1 MTAKIIDGKLIAAKI
16 RENLSERIK
25 SLRKN
30 NVVPGLTVVQV
41 GDNPAS
47 TVYVSRKEKTA
58 KELGLNS
65 ESIHLP
71 DSVSQRELLNIVNRL
86 NNKPSV
92 HGILVQMPL
101 PGQIDPNLVIRCI
114 SPEKDVDGFH
124 PENVGLLVLGKPRFI
139 PCTPAGI
146 MEMLL
151 KEEIDPAGKNVVVL
165 GRSNIVGKPMAN
177 LLLQK
182 ANGANATVT
191 ICHTGTEDLM
201 QHTKNA
207 DILIVALGKP
217 HAINGRF
224 LKQGA
229 VVIDVGVNRIEDTS
243 RKSGYRLVGD
253 VEFESAKEIASAI
266 SPVPGGVGPMTIIM
280 LMVNTVKAA
289 ELNRGQDE

>member
-1 MTAKIIDGKLIAAKI
+1 MSAKVINGKLIAAKI
-16 RENLSERIK
+16 RKNLVERIE

-30 NVVPGLTVVQV
+30 NVIPGLTVVQV
-41 GDNPAS
+41 GDNLAS

-65 ESIHLP
+65 ETIHLP
-71 DSVSQRELLNIVNRL
+71 NSVSQQELLNIVDGL
-86 NNKPSV
+86 NNNPSI

-101 PGQIDPNLVIRCI
+101 PGQIDPNLVIRRI

-124 PENVGLLVLGKPRFI
+124 PENVGLLVLGTPRFI

-146 MEMLL
+146 MEMLSME
-151 KEEIDPAGKNVVVL
+151 KIDPAGKNVVVL

-182 ANGANATVT
+182 ADGANATVT
-191 ICHTGTEDLM
+191 ICHTKTKDLK

-207 DILIVALGKP
+207 DILIVALGRA
-217 HAINGRF
+217 HAIDGGF

-229 VVIDVGVNRIEDTS
+229 VVIDVGVNRIEDSS

-253 VEFESAKEIASAI
+253 VEFESAKEFAAAI

-280 LMVNTVKAA
+280 LMVNTVMAA
-289 ELNRGQDE
+289 ELI

>member
-1 MTAKIIDGKLIAAKI
+1 MSAKVINGKLIAAKI
-16 RENLSERIK
+16 RKNLVERIE

-30 NVVPGLTVVQV
+30 NVIPGLTVVQV
-41 GDNPAS
+41 GDNLAS

-65 ESIHLP
+65 ETIHLP
-71 DSVSQRELLNIVNRL
+71 NSVSQQELLNIVDGL
-86 NNKPSV
+86 NNNPSI

-101 PGQIDPNLVIRCI
+101 PGQIDPNLVIRRI

-124 PENVGLLVLGKPRFI
+124 PENVGLLVLGTPRFI

-146 MEMLL
+146 MEMLSME
-151 KEEIDPAGKNVVVL
+151 KIDPAGKNVVVL

-182 ANGANATVT
+182 ADGTNATVT
-191 ICHTGTEDLM
+191 ICHTKTKNLK

-207 DILIVALGKP
+207 DILIVALGRA
-217 HAINGRF
+217 HAIDGGF

-229 VVIDVGVNRIEDTS
+229 VVIDVGVNRIEDSS

-253 VEFESAKEIASAI
+253 VEFESAKEFAAAI

-280 LMVNTVKAA
+280 LMVNTVMAA
-289 ELNRGQDE
+289 ELI

>member
-1 MTAKIIDGKLIAAKI
+1 MSAKVINGKLIAAKI
-16 RENLSERIK
+16 RENLVERIE

-30 NVVPGLTVVQV
+30 NVIPGLTVVQV
-41 GDNPAS
+41 GDNLAS

-65 ESIHLP
+65 ETIHLP
-71 DSVSQRELLNIVNRL
+71 NSVSQQELLNIVDGL
-86 NNKPSV
+86 NNNPSI

-101 PGQIDPNLVIRCI
+101 PGQIDPNLVIRRI

-124 PENVGLLVLGKPRFI
+124 PENVGLLVLGTPRFI

-151 KEEIDPAGKNVVVL
+151 MEKIDPAGKNVVVL

-182 ANGANATVT
+182 AAGANATVT
-191 ICHTGTEDLM
+191 ICHTGTEDLK

-207 DILIVALGKP
+207 DILIVALGKA
-217 HAINGRF
+217 HAINGGF

-229 VVIDVGVNRIEDTS
+229 VVIDVGINRIVDSS

-253 VEFESAKEIASAI
+253 VEFESAKEFAAAI

-280 LMVNTVKAA
+280 LMVNTVMAA
-289 ELNRGQDE
+289 ELI

>member
-1 MTAKIIDGKLIAAKI
+1 MSAKVINGKLIAAKI
-16 RENLSERIK
+16 RKNLVERIE

-30 NVVPGLTVVQV
+30 NVIPGLTVVQV
-41 GDNPAS
+41 GDNLAS

-65 ESIHLP
+65 ETIHLP
-71 DSVSQRELLNIVNRL
+71 NSVSQQELLNIVDGL
-86 NNKPSV
+86 NNNPSI

-101 PGQIDPNLVIRCI
+101 PGQIDPNLVIRRI

-124 PENVGLLVLGKPRFI
+124 PENVGLLVLGTPRFI

-146 MEMLL
+146 MEMLSME
-151 KEEIDPAGKNVVVL
+151 KIDPAGKNVVVL

-182 ANGANATVT
+182 ADGANATVT
-191 ICHTGTEDLM
+191 ICHTKTKNLK

-207 DILIVALGKP
+207 DILIVALGRA
-217 HAINGRF
+217 HAIDGGF

-229 VVIDVGVNRIEDTS
+229 VVIDVGVNRIEDSS
-243 RKSGYRLVGD
+243 RQSGYRLVGD
-253 VEFESAKEIASAI
+253 VEFESAKEFAAAI

-280 LMVNTVKAA
+280 LMVNTVMAA
-289 ELNRGQDE
+289 ELI

>member
-1 MTAKIIDGKLIAAKI
+1 MSAKVINGKLIAAKI
-16 RENLSERIK
+16 RKNLVERIE

-30 NVVPGLTVVQV
+30 NVIPGLTVVQV
-41 GDNPAS
+41 GDNLAS

-65 ESIHLP
+65 ETIHLP
-71 DSVSQRELLNIVNRL
+71 NSVSQQELLNIVDGL
-86 NNKPSV
+86 NNNPSI

-101 PGQIDPNLVIRCI
+101 PGQIDPNLVIRRI

-124 PENVGLLVLGKPRFI
+124 PENVGLLVLGTPRFI

-146 MEMLL
+146 MEMLSME
-151 KEEIDPAGKNVVVL
+151 KIDPAGKNVVVL

-182 ANGANATVT
+182 ADGANATVT
-191 ICHTGTEDLM
+191 ICHTKTKNLK

-207 DILIVALGKP
+207 DILIVALGRA
-217 HAINGRF
+217 HAIDGGF

-229 VVIDVGVNRIEDTS
+229 VVIDVGVNRIEDSS

-253 VEFESAKEIASAI
+253 VEFESAKEFAAAI

-280 LMVNTVKAA
+280 LMVNTVMAA
-289 ELNRGQDE
+289 ELI